1 MEIKRKR
8 GRPLGS
14 LGKKKIQEAE
24 EAVPDNTNTIPVDIR
39 EIKKQIRMLRK
50 IKKDTH
56 KGSDDRHDLCKRIRE
71 LRKQLI
77 PVQIEV
83 TPEKSDIIAKI
94 LERRPEY
101 AVLGIVLEGYT
112 IEQLNF
118 HYEKILHK
126 ARLI

>member
-1 MEIKRKR
+1 MEIKRGR
-8 GRPLGS
+8 GRPKGS
-14 LGKKKIQEAE
+14 LGKTKIREAE
-24 EAVPDNTNTIPVDIR
+24 QAVPDNTKIIPVDIR

-56 KGSDDRHDLCKRIRE
+56 KKTEERRE
-71 LRKQLI
+71 LNEKIRRLKAKLI

-94 LERRPEY
+94 IERRPEY
-101 AVLGIVLEGYT
+101 AVLGIILEKYT

>member
-1 MEIKRKR
+1 
-8 GRPLGS
+8 
-14 LGKKKIQEAE
+14 
-24 EAVPDNTNTIPVDIR
+24 
-39 EIKKQIRMLRK
+39 MLRK
-50 IKKDTH
+50 LKRDTRM
-56 KGSDDRHDLCKRIRE
+56 KTPERRE
-71 LRKQLI
+71 LNEKIRTLKAKLI
-77 PVQIEV
+77 PVQVEV

>member
-24 EAVPDNTNTIPVDIR
+24 EAVPDNTNAIPVDIR

-56 KGSDDRHDLCKRIRE
+56 KKTDERRE
-71 LRKQLI
+71 LNEKIRTLKAKLI
-77 PVQIEV
+77 PVQVEV

-126 ARLI
+126 ARLF